1 MIFSVPSNARYEPPI
16 ISSGMINQGAKAD
29 RINAAGSRITSLF
42 RSEPTVILAMIGSSR
57 SGVSPVTKRGVTAV
71 SSMTSPAA
79 LVPALPAARLTSSTD
94 AAASLAMVA
103 TSSRSA
109 IKPEGMTRVWRKCRA
124 STILLLALAGRFAQC
139 RAMLG
144 LDFIRAER
152 AAVEKAIE
160 AKGVELSVEEL
171 LTLDGEV
178 RGLKTEIEALLA
190 ERNAISAGFKSAAP
204 EERAVLGRKAKE
216 AGARAGELQAQ
227 LGDKEGAMKSLLMRV
242 PNIPWDGAPVG
253 PDESFN
259 TVVRQEGAAPTFDFG
274 PLDHVALIEKNDWA
288 DLSRIV
294 QVSGSRQYCL
304 KGRLALLETKLM
316 AWALERIADAG
327 FTPITVPAIARE
339 QAFLN
344 QGQFPG
350 HRDETYEIPKDEA
363 WLAGTAEVALTSL
376 HAGEIIE
383 GDKLPILYAGY
394 SACFRREAGKAGKD
408 VRGLLRVHQFLKV
421 EQYVIC
427 EADEAQSAE
436 WHAKLMELAES
447 LLQDL
452 EIPYQVIETST
463 GDMGLGKYRMNNIES
478 WVPSLG
484 KYRETHSCSTL
495 HDWQARRANIRYR
508 GSDGKVRFAH
518 TLNNTA
524 LASPR
529 ILVPLL
535 ENHQTSD
542 GRVKL
547 PKALQDLIGGVY
559 L

>member
-1 MIFSVPSNARYEPPI
+1 M
-16 ISSGMINQGAKAD
+16 
-29 RINAAGSRITSLF
+29 
-42 RSEPTVILAMIGSSR
+42 LAM
-57 SGVSPVTKRGVTAV
+57 
-71 SSMTSPAA
+71 
-79 LVPALPAARLTSSTD
+79 
-94 AAASLAMVA
+94 
-103 TSSRSA
+103 
-109 IKPEGMTRVWRKCRA
+109 
-124 STILLLALAGRFAQC
+124 
-139 RAMLG
+139 
-144 LDFIRAER
+144 DFIKANRAT
-152 AAVEKAIE
+152 VEKAIRD
-160 AKGVELSVEEL
+160 KGVDLDLDAL
-171 LTLDGEV
+171 LALDGES
-178 RGLKTEIEALLA
+178 RSLKTEIDNLRA
-190 ERNAISAGFKSAAP
+190 ERNAISAQFPKAAP
-204 EERAVLGRKAKE
+204 EEKAELGRKAKE
-216 AGARAGELQAQ
+216 AGARASELEAE
-227 LGDKEGAMKSLLMRV
+227 LGDKDAGLKALMLKL
-242 PNIPWDGAPVG
+242 PGIPYDGAPVG

-259 TVVRQEGAAPTFDFG
+259 TVVRQEGTIKSFG
-274 PLDHVALIEKNDWA
+274 FEPLDHVALIEKNDWA

-304 KGRLALLETKLM
+304 KGRLALLEGVLM
-316 AWALERIADAG
+316 NWALQKIAAAG
-327 FTPITVPAIARE
+327 FTPITVPALARE

-350 HRDETYEIPKDEA
+350 HREETYELPNDDL

-383 GDKLPILYAGY
+383 GDKLPVLYAGY
-394 SACFRREAGKAGKD
+394 SPCFRREAGSAGKD

-427 EADEAQSAE
+427 EADEAQSAD
-436 WHAKLMELAES
+436 WHTKLLALAEG
-447 LLQDL
+447 LLTDL

-463 GDMGLGKYRMNNIES
+463 GDMGLGKYRMNDIES

-535 ENHQTSD
+535 ENHQTED
-542 GRVKL
+542 GRVRL
-547 PKALQDLIGGVY
+547 PQALRAYLGGGEY

>member
-1 MIFSVPSNARYEPPI
+1 MRLAR
-16 ISSGMINQGAKAD
+16 N
-29 RINAAGSRITSLF
+29 
-42 RSEPTVILAMIGSSR
+42 
-57 SGVSPVTKRGVTAV
+57 
-71 SSMTSPAA
+71 
-79 LVPALPAARLTSSTD
+79 
-94 AAASLAMVA
+94 
-103 TSSRSA
+103 SRSA
-109 IKPEGMTRVWRKCRA
+109 A
-124 STILLLALAGRFAQC
+124 
-139 RAMLG
+139 AMLG

-160 AKGVELSVEEL
+160 AKAVTVDLDEL
-171 LTLDGEV
+171 LSLDGDV
-178 RGLKTEIEALLA
+178 RRLKTEIEALRA
-190 ERNAISAGFKSAAP
+190 ERNAISARFKSVAP
-204 EERAVLGRKAKE
+204 EERAELGRQAKE
-216 AGARAGELQAQ
+216 AGARAGELETT
-227 LGDKEGAMKSLLMRV
+227 LGEKESALKALLMRV

-259 TVVRQEGAAPTFDFG
+259 TIVRQEGEVPKFG
-274 PLDHVALIEKNDWA
+274 FEPLDHVALIEKNDWA
-288 DLSRIV
+288 ELGRIV
-294 QVSGSRQYCL
+294 QVSGSRTYCL
-304 KGRLALLETKLM
+304 KGRLALLEMKLM
-316 AWALERIADAG
+316 GWALQQIADAG

-350 HRDETYEIPKDEA
+350 HVEETYALPNDDLY
-363 WLAGTAEVALTSL
+363 LAGTAEVALTSL
-376 HAGEIIE
+376 HSGEIIE
-383 GDKLPILYAGY
+383 FDKLPILYAGI
-394 SACFRREAGKAGKD
+394 SPCFRREAGSAGKD
-408 VRGLLRVHQFLKV
+408 VRGLLRVHQFFKV

-427 EADEAQSAE
+427 EADNAQSAT
-436 WHAKLMELAES
+436 WHARLLELAET
-447 LLQDL
+447 LLQAL
-452 EIPYQVIETST
+452 EVPYQVIETST
-463 GDMGLGKYRMNNIES
+463 GDMGLGKFRMNDIES

-535 ENHQTSD
+535 ENHQTAD

-547 PKALQDLIGGVY
+547 PKALQDLIGGEY